1 MITITENAA
10 KQIRIAA
17 EQQGET
23 KDMYLRIAAKEGEDG
38 QIEYGMGFD
47 EKGDNDIHV
56 ISEDIE
62 VIIYDNHAD
71 LLKGTTLDFVE
82 LNPGEFQ
89 FIFINPNDPHIAETK
104 ES

>member
-17 EQQGET
+17 EQGDM
-23 KDMYLRIAAKEGEDG
+23 KGMYLRIAAKESEEG

-47 EKGDNDIHV
+47 EKGENDIHV
-56 ISEDIE
+56 VSEDID

-89 FIFINPNDPHIAETK
+89 FIFINPNDPNYSEPK
-104 ES
+104 EN

>member
-17 EQQGET
+17 EQGEI
-23 KDMYLRIAAKEGEDG
+23 KDMYLRIAAKESDEG

-47 EKGDNDIHV
+47 EKGENDIHV
-56 ISEDIE
+56 VSENID
-62 VIIYDNHAD
+62 VIIYDSHAD

-89 FIFINPNDPHIAETK
+89 FIFINPNDPNVSASN